1 MGGDRQKMG
10 ENNLIFAPLIRVST
24 EKQER
29 KGESL
34 KTQQNQL
41 EQTIHSLN
49 GKVYKWYSG
58 QEHATPDNERK
69 ILEQLIGDAKEHK
82 FNAIMVADISRWSRD
97 NKKSKEYLEILKKNQ
112 IEFYWLGRHMDLNV
126 PFNNLMLGM
135 GTEINEF
142 FAAEQAYKSIINRI
156 ARAKQDIPVAGKLP
170 YGRTYNKETKQW
182 GIDLEKQAIIKDAAK
197 RYLSGES
204 INDIATLYGMNTP
217 NLNKILKH
225 RCGDTWEQ
233 RFRSKPL
240 NIDETVRIQIPRLL
254 PESIIKQIHEKSE
267 ANRTYT
273 HGMNKHPYLL
283 ARMIFC
289 EKCGYAIFGQA
300 NHLGILYYRH
310 PRNRGCKK
318 TFFNSIP
325 AASIENAVIDDIFSM
340 IGNKPAMEA
349 AAKAAIPNIK
359 EIQDIKS
366 SIVHAE
372 RQLQTTKNKK
382 ERLIDQIEQG
392 TINSND
398 VKERIATHNSQIEKL
413 QSEIDCNKKKCE
425 CLPSAESIS
434 MKTKLMLRLKQD
446 ILRSYKH
453 LSKMTFK
460 QKRTLLQLVFAGKD
474 ADGKRYGVFINK
486 TKNGKWVYT
495 IKGIFQ
501 DLKGSLREIN
511 LFNRI
516 DLKSNDFDEY
526 NNLISLEN
534 NMKQNISG
542 QRHAHHSVRVH
553 QRRRT
558 GSPRGL

>member
-1 MGGDRQKMG
+1 MEKI
-10 ENNLIFAPLIRVST
+10 LIFAPLIRVST
-24 EKQER
+24 EKQEK

-34 KTQQNQL
+34 KTQRNQL
-41 EQTIHSLN
+41 EQSIHALN

-69 ILEQLIGDAKEHK
+69 ILEQLIADAKAHK
-82 FNAIMVADISRWSRD
+82 FNAVMVADISRWSRD

-112 IEFYWLGRHMDLNV
+112 IAFYWLGRHMDLNI

-156 ARAKQDIPVAGKLP
+156 ARAKQGIPVAGKLP
-170 YGRTYNKETKQW
+170 YGRTYNKDTKQW

-204 INDIATLYGMNTP
+204 IDTIATLYGMNMP

-225 RCGDTWEQ
+225 RCGDIWDQ
-233 RFRSKPL
+233 RFRSKQL
-240 NIDETVRIQIPRLL
+240 NIDETVKTQIPRLL
-254 PESIIKQIHEKSE
+254 PESIIKQINERSE
-267 ANRTYT
+267 ANKTYT
-273 HGMNKHPYLL
+273 HGLNKHPYLL

-300 NHLGILYYRH
+300 NRQGILYYRH
-310 PRNRGCKK
+310 PRNRGCKN

-325 AASIENAVIDDIFSM
+325 AASIENAVIDDIFGM
-340 IGNKPAMEA
+340 IGDKPTMEA
-349 AAKAAIPNIK
+349 ATKAAIPNLREIK
-359 EIQDIKS
+359 EREDKIEQTKKLIQTIK
-366 SIVHAE
+366 
-372 RQLQTTKNKK
+372 LKK
-382 ERLIDQIEQG
+382 ERLIDQIEKN
-392 TINSND
+392 TVSDDDI
-398 VKERIATHNSQIEKL
+398 KERMSTYKAQIEKL
-413 QSEIDCNKKKCE
+413 QAEINLNKKICE
-425 CLPSAESIS
+425 NLPSSESVSTKI
-434 MKTKLMLRLKQD
+434 KLMLRLKQD

-501 DLKGSLREIN
+501 DLKGSLRERN
-511 LFNRI
+511 LSGRF
-516 DLKSNDFDEY
+516 DLKFTDFDED
-526 NNLISLEN
+526 NNLISLDN
-534 NMKQNISG
+534 NMEQNISG
-542 QRHAHHSVRVH
+542 QRHAYYGVCLY
-553 QRRRT
+553 QR
-558 GSPRGL
+558 